1 MEKSKKLS
9 KHVEHGFPPF
19 VYEEAEILILG
30 SFPSPVSRETGFYY
44 GHPRNRFWSVLA
56 KVYGEDVP
64 SGIEDKKSFLKRH
77 KIALWDVVESCDI
90 IGASDSSITNVAPND
105 IRKIIR
111 ETAIG
116 KICVTGKTAGKLLKK
131 YVGIEGIELPSP
143 SPANC
148 AASFDDL
155 VKVYE
160 VALSV
165 CLKTPYK

>member
-1 MEKSKKLS
+1 M
-9 KHVEHGFPPF
+9 EHGLAPF
-19 VYEEAEILILG
+19 VYKEAEILILG

-56 KVYGEDVP
+56 KVYGEDMP
-64 SGIEDKKSFLKRH
+64 LSIENKKAFLKRH

-90 IGASDSSITNVAPND
+90 IGASDSSITNVTPND
-105 IRKIIR
+105 IRGVIR
-111 ETAIG
+111 ETAIE

-148 AASFDDL
+148 ALSLDTL
-155 VKVYE
+155 VKAYSKVLN
-160 VALSV
+160 VNIKKAR
-165 CLKTPYK
+165 

>member
-1 MEKSKKLS
+1 MEKSKKTS
-9 KHVEHGFPPF
+9 KRVEHGFPPF
-19 VYEEAEILILG
+19 IYKEAEILMLG

-64 SGIEDKKSFLKRH
+64 LGIEDKKSFLTRH

-90 IGASDSSITNVAPND
+90 IGASDSSITNVTPND
-105 IRKIIR
+105 IREVVR
-111 ETAIG
+111 GTAID

-131 YVGIEGIELPSP
+131 YVGIDGVELPSP

-148 AASFDDL
+148 ALSFDEL
-155 VKVYE
+155 VKAYSKV
-160 VALSV
+160 
-165 CLKTPYK
+165 LKQNNKNT